1 MSTADAKFGGETV
14 PRNPSKP
21 GKAPRKTPRKTR
33 GIWRGPVAGGSAAA
47 LTVVGY
53 YIAGMSPLEAVG
65 WGLTALVGAHMVVG
79 LDPPKPKPKP
89 VPAGWTADRVAAV
102 LAHARAQVDAIDRA
116 NDGIPSPE
124 ATAVLHRITE
134 KANAVISLFE
144 RDPSDIDRG
153 RKFLDVYLAEVVPI
167 AERYAD
173 THGLTTC
180 ADLDRQFLDLL
191 LSVADTFEET
201 RVKLLE
207 DDRLALDVDMTVLRK
222 RLNREGA

>member
-1 MSTADAKFGGETV
+1 MSAAAVKA
-14 PRNPSKP
+14 
-21 GKAPRKTPRKTR
+21 APRPRL
-33 GIWRGPVAGGSAAA
+33 WRGPLAGGAAA
-47 LTVVGY
+47 MLTLISY
-53 YIAGMSPLEAVG
+53 YTAGMSGLEATG
-65 WGLTALVGAHMVVG
+65 FGLAALIGAHMAIG

-89 VPAGWTADRVAAV
+89 VPLGWTPERVEAV
-102 LAHARAQVDAIDRA
+102 LADARGQVAAIDRA
-116 NDGIPSPE
+116 NADIPSPE
-124 ATAVLHRITE
+124 ATAVLHRITD
-134 KANAVISLFE
+134 KADAVIALFE

-153 RKFLDVYLAEVVPI
+153 RKFLDVYLAEVVRI

-173 THGLTTC
+173 THGLAAC

-207 DDRLALDVDMTVLRK
+207 DDKLALDVDMTVLRK